1 MKSKKLLVVMLIILS
16 LFTFSTSC
24 FAIAMD
30 TDVTDNN
37 EKNDFVINGNI
48 VVPNFEDIVGSN
60 EQYFIARKDLS
71 DDGGYRLFVADGCD
85 VYYGG
90 NIGIN
95 FSGNRFDLLL
105 KNDNEWL
112 ILGNK
117 NTGSTYRLKMYDLVG
132 GAWSFYASYSSNWDI
147 SSTYCSAYNFTGIDS
162 IVYTSFPLP
171 YPTENIL
178 LSYLSSDKSLNLSNI
193 SSNDLQNNLSGEVVF
208 QVPPL
213 SKNIL
218 SPIVEGVEMN
228 KVLEEVVQMIPI
240 VMIVVVGLIGFFKA
254 LRMLHQALA
263 QS

>member
-1 MKSKKLLVVMLIILS
+1 MKSKKFLVVILIILS

-30 TDVTDNN
+30 TDVIDNN

-48 VVPNFEDIVGSN
+48 VVPNFDDIVGSN
-60 EQYFIARKDLS
+60 EQFFIVRKDLS

-90 NIGIN
+90 NIGI
-95 FSGNRFDLLL
+95 SLSENRYQLVHKDG
-105 KNDNEWL
+105 EWF
-112 ILGNK
+112 IFGNK
-117 NTGSTYRLKMYDLVG
+117 NIGSTYRLKMYDLLD
-132 GAWSFYASYSSNWDI
+132 GAWSFYASYSSSWDI
-147 SSTYCSAYNFTGIDS
+147 SSTYCTFYHFTGIDS
-162 IVYTSFPLP
+162 IVYSSFPLS
-171 YPTENIL
+171 YPTEEIL
-178 LSYLSSDKSLNLSNI
+178 QSYLRPERSLDLRNLSSDEIQNI
-193 SSNDLQNNLSGEVVF
+193 FTGNVVF

-218 SPIVEGVEMN
+218 APIVEGVEMN
-228 KVLEEVVQMIPI
+228 KVLEEVIQIIPI

-254 LRMLHQALA
+254 LKMLRQVLA